1 MDDQQASQI
10 ARALAHPL
18 RIGLLRAIREER
30 RLSPSAYAQQTGEPL
45 GNVSYHVR
53 ALESAGV
60 VEIVGTANR
69 RGALE
74 HFYAPGGTNSG
85 TALAI
90 LDLLAIA

>member
-1 MDDQQASQI
+1 MDDREA
-10 ARALAHPL
+10 AAVAKALSHPL
-18 RIGLLRAIREER
+18 RLAILREVRDR
-30 RLSPSAYAQQTGEPL
+30 RSLSPAGYARETGEPL